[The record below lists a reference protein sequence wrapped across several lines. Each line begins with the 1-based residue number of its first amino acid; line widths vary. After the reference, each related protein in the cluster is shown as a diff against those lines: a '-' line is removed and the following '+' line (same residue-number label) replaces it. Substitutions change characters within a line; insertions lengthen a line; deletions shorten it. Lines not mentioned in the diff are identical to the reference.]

1 MCGAS
6 WMDNNGSAAKCR
18 NFSYRN
24 GYKYCGV
31 CMTFYNVEGVR
42 CPVCHTKLRF
52 KPRPKL
58 TIQKERLR
66 RSDGA
71 KYIDPEIHGVIME

>member
-18 NFSYRN
+18 NFSYRK
-24 GYKYCGV
+24 GYKYCRV
-31 CMTFYNVEGVR
+31 CMTFYNVEGDR

-66 RSDGA
+66 SDGA
-71 KYIDPEIHGVIME
+71 KYIDPESYGVIIG